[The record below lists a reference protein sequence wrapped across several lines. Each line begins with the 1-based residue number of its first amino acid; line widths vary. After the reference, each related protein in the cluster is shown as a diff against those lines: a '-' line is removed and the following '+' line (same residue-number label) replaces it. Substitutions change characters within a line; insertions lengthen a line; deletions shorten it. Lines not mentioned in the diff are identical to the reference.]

1 MSTAHQ
7 VKINIVACEF
17 KADPHPEY
25 ARLRAEQPVCP
36 IKLPDKRT
44 VWLVT
49 RYEDAVKVLTDE
61 RFVKNPANALP
72 DKTAK
77 QPWVPRFARP
87 LLRNLLTIDKPE
99 HTRLR
104 ALANTAF
111 TPRTVE
117 QMRDRI
123 QTVTSDLLRGLHGR
137 QRFDLMRDFA
147 LPIPT
152 TVIAEMLGVPPGDHE
167 KFNRWSNSIVETTA
181 NRWGIVRALPAAL
194 SLMRYIRAL
203 IKDRQDNPR
212 DDLTSELVNAEI
224 DGERLDDD
232 DLLSLIGLLF
242 VAGHETTVNLIGTGV
257 LALLQHPEQL
267 ELLRNDPELI
277 KPAVEELLRFS
288 SPVDVGTERYAS
300 EDLTVGDVTIPAGS
314 LVGVAIGSAN
324 RDGCPFHN
332 PERLNITREPNKHIA
347 FGLGPH
353 YCTGASLARLE
364 GQVAIASLL
373 EAAPKIRLDV
383 EPQKLRWRAGL
394 IMRGLESLPV
404 AVDEW
409 NGSS

>member
-1 MSTAHQ
+1 MSTNHQ
-7 VKINIVACEF
+7 VKRNIVSREF

-25 ARLRAEQPVCP
+25 SRLRAEQPVCP

-49 RYEDAVKVLTDE
+49 RYEDAVEVLRDE
-61 RFVKNPANALP
+61 RFVKNPANASP
-72 DKTAK
+72 DKTAR

-87 LLRNLLTIDKPE
+87 LLRNLLSIDKPE
-99 HTRLR
+99 HPRLR
-104 ALANTAF
+104 ALANKAF
-111 TPRTVE
+111 TPKMVE

-123 QTVTSDLLRGLHGR
+123 QTVTTDLLRGLHGR
-137 QRFDLMRDFA
+137 QRFNLIRDFA

-152 TVIAEMLGVPPGDHE
+152 TVIADMLGVPPADHA
-167 KFNRWSNSIVETTA
+167 KFNRWSNSVIETTSS
-181 NRWGIVRALPAAL
+181 RWGVVRALPDVL
-194 SLMRYIRAL
+194 PLIRYVRAL
-203 IKDRQDNPR
+203 IKDRQGNPR

-232 DLLSLIGLLF
+232 DLLSLIALLL

-267 ELLRNDPELI
+267 ELLRNNPQLI
-277 KPAVEELLRFS
+277 RSAVEELLRFS
-288 SPVDVGTERYAS
+288 SPVDVATERYAS

-324 RDGCPFHN
+324 RDGCPFHD
-332 PERLNITREPNKHIA
+332 PERLDITRESNKHIA

-364 GQVAIASLL
+364 GQIAIASLL

-394 IMRGLESLPV
+394 ITRGLDSLPV

-409 NGSS
+409 YDSP